1 MSVELISITPDA
13 ETLIGYCARV
23 SSPQNQGN
31 DAAKLLRYC
40 IKHGHWSPF
49 EMAHMVVGVETT
61 RQISAQMIRH
71 RSFAFQEF
79 SQRYA
84 SVQNAPVLPVMRLS
98 GATNR
103 QSSRVEP
110 LNGTQRAIVERAN
123 ALMNLIYKSY
133 EQMIEH
139 GIARESAR
147 AVLPMCSYTKLYMAG
162 SIRSFLHYCQVRM
175 TEDTQVEHREIAE
188 AIAKLLEEQVPV
200 IWDSFIKHHA
210 GYDSSISQSS

>member
-1 MSVELISITPDA
+1 MSVGLVTITPDA
-13 ETLIGYCARV
+13 EMLIGYCARV

-31 DAAKLLRYC
+31 DATKLLRYC

-49 EMAHMVVGVETT
+49 EMAHMVVSVETT

-84 SVQNAPVLPVMRLS
+84 KVDSMPDMPEMRVA

-103 QSSRVEP
+103 QSSLSRELSPGQKAV
-110 LNGTQRAIVERAN
+110 VERADT
-123 ALMNLIYKSY
+123 LMCLLYGAY
-133 EQMIEH
+133 EDMVAI
-139 GIARESAR
+139 GIATESAR
-147 AVLPMCSYTKLYMAG
+147 AVLPMCAPTKLYMAG

-175 TEDTQVEHREIAE
+175 TEDTQAEHRVIAE
-188 AIAKLLEEQVPV
+188 KIGDILAKEVPTIWEAFKQHHLE
-200 IWDSFIKHHA
+200 D
-210 GYDSSISQSS
+210 

>member
-1 MSVELISITPDA
+1 MSVYLVSITPEA
-13 ETLIGYCARV
+13 EKLIGYCARV

-84 SVQNAPVLPVMRLS
+84 SVRNAPVLPVMRLS

-103 QSSRVEP
+103 QSSVEGQ
-110 LNGTQRAIVERAN
+110 LTGAQKAATERAN
-123 ALMNLIYKSY
+123 AMMRLIYSAY
-133 EQMIEH
+133 EQMVEL

-188 AIAKLLEEQVPV
+188 GIAKLLEEQVPV
-200 IWDSFIKHHA
+200 IWDAFTKHHA